1 MSENPPRIGCSSEDL
16 RLVGNLISDVI
27 HEDLAYIVVLYPR
40 EREKLI
46 IEDVAMVSDAK
57 SADQLATVH
66 KLLLERAEKVK
77 EEKEAYERK

>member
-1 MSENPPRIGCSSEDL
+1 MSEVPPKIACNSEDL
-16 RLVGNLISDVI
+16 RFLGNLISEVI

-46 IEDVAMVSDAK
+46 MQDVAMVSDAK
-57 SADQLATVH
+57 SVDQLATVH

-77 EEKEAYERK
+77 EEKEAYERR